1 MPVLPTIST
10 SFIVLSAIL
19 VAIGWRLI
27 RQRKTESHQKVMTV
41 ASIFALLFFIT
52 YVSRTVFIGNTA
64 FGGPAEVAFYYHLFL
79 IFHIILSTL
88 AAILGLLVLYY
99 AFKKD
104 YAKHRKM
111 GPITSIIW
119 FVTAGTGVAVY
130 LLLYVIY
137 PPGETTNMFRAIIGG

>member
-64 FGGPAEVAFYYHLFL
+64 GGGPAEVAF
-79 IFHIILSTL
+79 
-88 AAILGLLVLYY
+88 
-99 AFKKD
+99 
-104 YAKHRKM
+104 
-111 GPITSIIW
+111 
-119 FVTAGTGVAVY
+119 
-130 LLLYVIY
+130 
-137 PPGETTNMFRAIIGG
+137 